1 MKTEPKYLKK
11 KPHRA
16 HGRKSIV
23 PILGGVLLALLVLDV
38 LIFGGGMLM
47 KSSRREKQLERPT
60 ESYTQ
65 SAGTP
70 ASQPEAAMQASTAPE
85 GEPQTAAGTQTEQE
99 PEVMQFLPYLEEKR
113 QDNPDIVG
121 WITIPDTKLDYP
133 VMYTPEEP
141 EKYLH
146 LGIDGAYSFGGLP
159 FIDANCS
166 ILPESDNLLI
176 YGHNMLNGSMFRTIM
191 KYEQKNFWQAH
202 PEILLDLKDEQRTYE
217 VIAAFRDRVYYVTED
232 CFKFYK
238 FIDAESDKAYD
249 EAISYF
255 KSHTNYDTGLTAKR
269 GDRLITLVT
278 CASHTDNG
286 RFVVVAREKRS

>member
-16 HGRKSIV
+16 HERKSIV

-47 KSSRREKQLERPT
+47 KSSRRKKQLERPT

-65 SAGTP
+65 SAGAP

-99 PEVMQFLPYLEEKR
+99 PEVMRFLPYLEEKR
-113 QDNPDIVG
+113 
-121 WITIPDTKLDYP
+121 
-133 VMYTPEEP
+133 
-141 EKYLH
+141 
-146 LGIDGAYSFGGLP
+146 
-159 FIDANCS
+159 
-166 ILPESDNLLI
+166 
-176 YGHNMLNGSMFRTIM
+176 
-191 KYEQKNFWQAH
+191 QAH

-232 CFKFYK
+232 CFKF
-238 FIDAESDKAYD
+238 
-249 EAISYF
+249 
-255 KSHTNYDTGLTAKR
+255 
-269 GDRLITLVT
+269 
-278 CASHTDNG
+278 
-286 RFVVVAREKRS
+286 

>member
-121 WITIPDTKLDYP
+121 
-133 VMYTPEEP
+133 
-141 EKYLH
+141 
-146 LGIDGAYSFGGLP
+146 
-159 FIDANCS
+159 
-166 ILPESDNLLI
+166 
-176 YGHNMLNGSMFRTIM
+176 
-191 KYEQKNFWQAH
+191 
-202 PEILLDLKDEQRTYE
+202 
-217 VIAAFRDRVYYVTED
+217 
-232 CFKFYK
+232 
-238 FIDAESDKAYD
+238 
-249 EAISYF
+249 
-255 KSHTNYDTGLTAKR
+255 
-269 GDRLITLVT
+269 
-278 CASHTDNG
+278 
-286 RFVVVAREKRS
+286 

>member
-16 HGRKSIV
+16 HERKSIV

-38 LIFGGGMLM
+38 LIFGGGMLI

-85 GEPQTAAGTQTEQE
+85 GEPQTSAGTQAEQE
-99 PEVMQFLPYLEEKR
+99 PDVMRFLPYLEEKR
-113 QDNPDIVG
+113 
-121 WITIPDTKLDYP
+121 
-133 VMYTPEEP
+133 
-141 EKYLH
+141 
-146 LGIDGAYSFGGLP
+146 
-159 FIDANCS
+159 
-166 ILPESDNLLI
+166 
-176 YGHNMLNGSMFRTIM
+176 
-191 KYEQKNFWQAH
+191 QAH

-217 VIAAFRDRVYYVTED
+217 VIAALRDRVYYVTED

-238 FIDAESDKAYD
+238 FIDAESDEAY
-249 EAISYF
+249 EEVISYF
-255 KSHTNYDTGLTAKR
+255 KSHTNYDTGLSAKR
-269 GDRLITLVT
+269 RDKLITLVT
-278 CASHTDNG
+278 CASHVDNG